1 MTRRLSSEERR
12 LWSRVARTVRPVS
25 GRVAETE
32 PEEVEVKSAGGP
44 FVAAKAE
51 RAGEAAKRPH
61 RPGPPEDLSGQRR
74 IRRGQM
80 EIEARLDL
88 HGHTQDTAHREL
100 IDFIVHEAASGARC
114 VLVITGKG
122 RLGAGILRSRLHD
135 WIGDPG
141 LRPIIAGHATAH
153 ARHGG
158 EGATYIFLRQ
168 PLRSR

>member
-1 MTRRLSSEERR
+1 MTRRLSSEERH
-12 LWSRVARTVRPVS
+12 LWRRVARTVRPAH
-25 GRVAETE
+25 GRVVEAE
-32 PEEVEVKSAGGP
+32 PEQAEVKSAGGP

-51 RAGEAAKRPH
+51 RAGEKLRPH

-100 IDFIVHEAASGARC
+100 IDFLVHEADMGARC

-122 RLGAGILRSRLHD
+122 RMGSGVLRSRLHD
-135 WIGDPG
+135 WIGDPA
-141 LRPIIAGHATAH
+141 LRPIIAGHAKAH
-153 ARHGG
+153 PRHGG
-158 EGATYIFLRQ
+158 EGATYIFLRA
-168 PLRSR
+168 SR

>member
-12 LWSRVARTVRPVS
+12 LWSRVARTVRPVP
-25 GRVAETE
+25 GRVVEAV
-32 PEEVEVKSAGGP
+32 PEETEVKSAGGP

-51 RAGEAAKRPH
+51 RAGEVKRPH

-100 IDFIVHEAASGARC
+100 IDFIVHEAAGGARC

-122 RLGAGILRSRLHD
+122 RLGTGVLRSRLHD
-135 WIGDPG
+135 WLGDPA

-158 EGATYIFLRQ
+158 EGASYIFLRQ

>member
-25 GRVAETE
+25 GRVAE
-32 PEEVEVKSAGGP
+32 PEAEKPEVKSAGGP
-44 FVAAKAE
+44 FVAAKAG
-51 RAGEAAKRPH
+51 RAGEVRRAH
-61 RPGPPEDLSGQRR
+61 RPSPPEDLSGQRR

-100 IDFIVHEAASGARC
+100 VDFLVHEAEMGARC

-122 RLGAGILRSRLHD
+122 RMGSGVLRSRLSD
-135 WIGDPG
+135 WIGDPS
-141 LRPIIAGHATAH
+141 LRAIIAGHARAH
-153 ARHGG
+153 TRHGG
-158 EGATYIFLRQ
+158 EGATYIFLRA
-168 PLRSR
+168 PR

>member
-25 GRVAETE
+25 GRVVEAE
-32 PEEVEVKSAGGP
+32 PEDVEVKSAGGP

-51 RAGEAAKRPH
+51 TAGEVGRSH

-100 IDFIVHEAASGARC
+100 VDFIVHEAAGGARC

-122 RLGAGILRSRLHD
+122 RLGTGVLRSRLRD
-135 WIGDPG
+135 WLGDPA
-141 LRPIIAGHATAH
+141 LRPIIAGHAAAH

-158 EGATYIFLRQ
+158 EGASYIFLRQ